1 MQKIA
6 FSLLLFFSCLVR
18 VQANDSLTLAQSYIN
33 LSLTVE
39 YFDSLSSERVARILP
54 FLEGELKGISNQQFR
69 QENQVLLLLSEAQ
82 LQFLETKHSFVNRK
96 SVTRPQLLQWKA
108 QLDSAND
115 LVNKVWAKKD
125 LENWESNPYYKLIG
139 VTNSNFEILQNGIE
153 LLRDS
158 INTQIN
164 LELYPDFKR
173 IYFKAKENKNYY
185 FDSLQYLVGIYGM
198 SLDFSTLLFNGYSEE
213 NRTILNHSNTNSEY
227 KISQAL
233 DLISQYIQV
242 EYIVN
247 NIDSLE
253 NPYDFHSLLIDLES
267 QINPRN
273 FSAFSNRSPLQ
284 RNDIPKDDFF
294 RTEFSEAKLKTL
306 IENHEKKY
314 SLIKDPAAGS
324 SWKGI
329 SGSGGNSSGGGMPT
343 VEKFYFPKVAPFPSA
358 KIAIPDFLPA
368 TERLG
373 DVDTHIRKSFEAAGY
388 QGRLHYFYL
397 HEPGF
402 AVTTAIERIQK
413 DGSPVSPEDTRW
425 DLRGNPSGSFS
436 LYQVFRSI
444 FFATESDFRI
454 IACVV
459 SAAEA
464 RTGSEQGSFGFF
476 TRLLENS
483 YSTLPKDLRN
493 MKLKDKTLTILVYH
507 FFQSDIGQV
516 PVLDR
521 SKRLTVNQ
529 HLEKTRNLRN
539 LTAN

>member
-69 QENQVLLLLSEAQ
+69 QENEVLLLLSEAQ

-96 SVTRPQLLQWKA
+96 SLTRTQLLHWKA
-108 QLDSAND
+108 QLDSANS
-115 LVNKVWAKKD
+115 LVNEIWKSSHPSDWKGN
-125 LENWESNPYYKLIG
+125 EYYQLIG
-139 VTNSNFEILQNGIE
+139 VTKENFELLTKGISS
-153 LLRDS
+153 LKDS
-158 INTQIN
+158 LNKQVN
-164 LELYPDFKR
+164 LDLYPDFKR
-173 IYFKAKENKNYY
+173 LYFKAKNQGDYQ

-198 SLDFSTLLFNGYSEE
+198 SLNFEILENSDFPREKIPSKNNPKGTLRYELAQGIALINQYLQLDYIAKKAKHVDSRPELHNSMAKLRVQFNPE
-213 NRTILNHSNTNSEY
+213 
-227 KISQAL
+227 
-233 DLISQYIQV
+233 
-242 EYIVN
+242 
-247 NIDSLE
+247 DSL
-253 NPYDFHSLLIDLES
+253 NFNDLFGLYR
-267 QINPRN
+267 Q
-273 FSAFSNRSPLQ
+273 
-284 RNDIPKDDFF
+284 DIPKDEFF
-294 RTEFSEAKLKTL
+294 RTEFSAKNIDDLSKKLNKKFPLRPGETL
-306 IENHEKKY
+306 RLDLSQNAGMGLEPK
-314 SLIKDPAAGS
+314 PA
-324 SWKGI
+324 
-329 SGSGGNSSGGGMPT
+329 
-343 VEKFYFPKVAPFPSA
+343 VEKFYFPKVAPFPSS

-454 IACVV
+454 IACLV

-516 PVLDR
+516 PVLDQ

-529 HLEKTRNLRN
+529 HLEKTPSLRN

>member
-6 FSLLLFFSCLVR
+6 FSLLLFFCCLVR

-39 YFDSLSSERVARILP
+39 YFDSLSADRVSRILP
-54 FLEGELKGISNQQFR
+54 FLDGELKGISNQKFR

-82 LQFLETKHSFVNRK
+82 LQFLEAKHSFVNRK
-96 SVTRPQLLQWKA
+96 SLTRPQLLQWKA
-108 QLDSAND
+108 KLDSAH
-115 LVNKVWAKKD
+115 LAIKK
-125 LENWESNPYYKLIG
+125 LEQIKGLDNWQSNQYYKLIG
-139 VTNSNFEILQNGIE
+139 VTEENLWRLNYNIENLQKD
-153 LLRDS
+153 LSPL
-158 INTQIN
+158 INQDI
-164 LELYPDFKR
+164 YPDFKR
-173 IYFKAKENKNYY
+173 IYFYSKNQNEFY
-185 FDSLQYLVGIYGM
+185 FDSLQYFTGIYGLE
-198 SLDFSTLLFNGYSEE
+198 LDFETLLNSDFPKDLIHSSSSEK
-213 NRTILNHSNTNSEY
+213 INSEY
-227 KISQAL
+227 QVAQAL
-233 DLISQYIQV
+233 HLISQYLQLDYILKKANSV
-242 EYIVN
+242 ESTL
-247 NIDSLE
+247 SLRSAINGFE
-253 NPYDFHSLLIDLES
+253 FQMNLED
-267 QINPRN
+267 RN
-273 FSAFSNRSPLQ
+273 SFRNGGLNYSA
-284 RNDIPKDDFF
+284 DIPKDDFF
-294 RTEFSEAKLKTL
+294 LKEFTIQKLTL
-306 IENHEKKY
+306 LRENLLKKFNDY
-314 SLIKDPAAGS
+314 EEPRAGLVFAPRPD
-324 SWKGI
+324 I
-329 SGSGGNSSGGGMPT
+329 VGGGIPSDN
-343 VEKFYFPKVAPFPSA
+343 KFYFPKVAPFPSS
-358 KIAIPDFLPA
+358 KIAIPDFLPT
-368 TERLG
+368 TEQLG
-373 DVDTHIRKSFEAAGY
+373 DVDKHIRKSFEAAGY

-402 AVTTAIERIQK
+402 AVTTAIERIKK
-413 DGSPVSPEDTRW
+413 DGSPISPEDTRW
-425 DLRGNPSGSFS
+425 NLRGNPSGSFS

-476 TRLLENS
+476 TKLLENS